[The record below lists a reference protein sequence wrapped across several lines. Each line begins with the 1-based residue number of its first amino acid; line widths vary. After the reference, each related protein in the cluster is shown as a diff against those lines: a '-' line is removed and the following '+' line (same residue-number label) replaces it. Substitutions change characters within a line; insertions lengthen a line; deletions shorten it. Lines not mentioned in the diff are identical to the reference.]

1 MYPRHDFKGF
11 RHSRK
16 MEARAEARP
25 RHSDVSSS
33 DAARAI
39 PPPRAAKPSPQ
50 PGVCWQAAAR
60 RRARPRPGPSLRGLG
75 TDCRPSTRLPSPLT
89 LRGLAVCRP
98 PLRTLQFCRPLAC
111 GLVPAALPWA
121 AAPRLRCLDR
131 PSIESSAPGPASALG
146 NERPGDNHAS
156 ESPASE

>member
-1 MYPRHDFKGF
+1 MCHRPMLRGL
-11 RHSRK
+11 SRPPAPQSQAPSQGSAGK
-16 MEARAEARP
+16 QRP
-25 RHSDVSSS
+25 L
-33 DAARAI
+33 
-39 PPPRAAKPSPQ
+39 P
-50 PGVCWQAAAR
+50 AR
-60 RRARPRPGPSLRGLG
+60 RRARPHPGPSLRGLG